1 MKRIIALLLLC
12 CMCLSFAACGGGGDG
27 TKTPDGQKDAY
38 EFQDSVGDHNF
49 EGAEF
54 IVSMLP
60 AYEWEI
66 YKEEKEPNAFNKAT
80 EDRNRL
86 LQNRFNMTIETDMVE
101 GQNANDHANK
111 IRIAMQDGNPD
122 MLDIIL
128 IQRWLV
134 GPVIMTGMLCDLRSE
149 VPYVKDSIGQTEW
162 WSAKTNDCYTV
173 FGRQYA
179 GVSDLNITALANT
192 WAILYNRTIDK
203 NYAGETH
210 KKIGSQY
217 NSLYDVVDDG
227 NWTLDNMNLIVKDF
241 WKDNP
246 STGMA
251 GEQDVDD
258 IYGLTSAGVWG
269 RELFG
274 DAFGYDLVINDGVDV
289 PTLMN
294 FTSGMATAIENL
306 RQIFT
311 TTGYNSFK
319 ASDWSKNFADGKS
332 LLFMTS
338 IASLNSETIHETDE
352 EFGVLPF
359 PKATVTQKE
368 YYSGTQDA
376 MSTVIVPLNL
386 TERVQRTGVI
396 LEAMAA
402 ESNKS
407 CMPAY
412 YEVVLKY
419 NATRDP
425 DSVRMLDLINHGRRY
440 NLAGIHSTSADA
452 LTSGTQTLAYIFR
465 AMASDGSTT
474 HPADIWAQYRDGF
487 EKGLEKLIEEYEE
500 LAYMAGG

>member
-1 MKRIIALLLLC
+1 MKRIIALLLLL
-12 CMCLSFAACGGGGDG
+12 CLCLPLVACGGGGETDKKPDG
-27 TKTPDGQKDAY
+27 TQDAY
-38 EFQDSVGDHNF
+38 QFQDSVGDHNF
-49 EGAEF
+49 EGEEF
-54 IVSMLP
+54 VVSMLP

-66 YKEEKEPNAFNKAT
+66 YKEEKEPNAFHKAT

-86 LQNRFNMTIETDMVE
+86 LQNRFNMKIVTDMVE
-101 GQNANDHANK
+101 GQNANDHASK
-111 IRIAMQDGNPD
+111 VRIAMQDGNPD

-134 GPVIMTGMLCDLRSE
+134 GPVVMTGMLCDLRSE
-149 VPYVKDSIGQTEW
+149 VPYVKDSIGKTEW
-162 WSAKTNDCYTV
+162 WDAKINDCYTV
-173 FGRQYA
+173 FGRQYV

-192 WAILYNRTIDK
+192 WAILYNRTLDK
-203 NYAGETH
+203 NYAGEVH

-227 NWTLDNMNLIVKDF
+227 AWTLDNMNLIVKDF

-246 STGMA
+246 ATGKI
-251 GEQDVDD
+251 GEADVDD

-274 DAFGYDLVINDGVDV
+274 DAFGYDLVINDGENV

-306 RQIFT
+306 RQLFT
-311 TTGYNSFK
+311 TTGYNNNTS
-319 ASDWSKNFADGKS
+319 SDWGKNFADGKA
-332 LLFMTS
+332 LLYMTS
-338 IASLNSETIHETDE
+338 INSLNSETIHETDE

-359 PKATVTQKE
+359 PKATATQKE
-368 YYSGTQDA
+368 YYAGTQDA

-386 TERVQRTGVI
+386 NERVERTGVI

-402 ESNKS
+402 ESNQT

-440 NLAGIHSTSADA
+440 NLAGIHSTSSDA
-452 LTSGTQTLAYIFR
+452 LTSGGQSLAYIFR
-465 AMASDGSTT
+465 FMLQGAGTT
-474 HPADIWAQYRDGF
+474 HPADVWATYRDGF
-487 EKGLEKLIEEYEE
+487 EKGLENLIGEYED
-500 LAYMAGG
+500 LAAMVS